1 MCYNLMERG
10 FKMSL
15 IKKMMVLSLICASFF
30 STSLMAHAETS
41 QETLTNGKSK
51 LEENDRLLDEK
62 EQEQQQASK
71 ELKAVQDEL
80 ESTEG
85 QLEASKKEISSI
97 EGKIEETKLLIEEK
111 KDQIVELE
119 DKVLERKDVMKDR
132 LVALQNTD
140 KTNIIMEVIL
150 NAQDLSDFI
159 DRAAAVSAFYNGDKD
174 LLEQQQQDLETIEAE
189 KKDVDD
195 KEAELQQSYE
205 SLAENQSA
213 LEANLEKRQAAVSD
227 ANNKY
232 KSISKEIKIAESE
245 KAAIQAEL
253 KDAEESI
260 KKQQEEAAARKKVI
274 VQQQTAVSA
283 ETTEAPKSSSSS
295 KGKSNSSS
303 SSNSNKNSSSKKES
317 SSSETIYVS
326 ATAYSHE
333 STKSD
338 YTALGYN
345 IKKNANMKLIA
356 VDPSVIP
363 LGSKVWVEGYGE
375 AIAGDTGGA
384 IKGHK
389 IDVLMPNNGKA
400 KAWGRKTVKVK
411 ILD

>member
-1 MCYNLMERG
+1 
-10 FKMSL
+10 MSL

-195 KEAELQQSYE
+195 KEAELQQIYE

-213 LEANLEKRQAAVSD
+213 LEANLEKRQAAVSE

-295 KGKSNSSS
+295 SKGKSNS

-317 SSSETIYVS
+317 SSSKTIYVS

-356 VDPSVIP
+356 VDPAVIP

>member
-1 MCYNLMERG
+1 
-10 FKMSL
+10 MSL

-97 EGKIEETKLLIEEK
+97 EGKIKETKLLIEEK

-150 NAQDLSDFI
+150 SAQDLSDFL

-189 KKDVDD
+189 KKDVDE

-213 LEANLEKRQAAVSD
+213 LEANLEKRQVAVTE
-227 ANNKY
+227 ANKKY

-253 KDAEESI
+253 KNAEESI
-260 KKQQEEAAARKKVI
+260 KKQKEEAAARKKVI

-303 SSNSNKNSSSKKES
+303 SSNSNKNSSPKKES
-317 SSSETIYVS
+317 SSSETMYVS

-356 VDPSVIP
+356 VDPAVIP

>member
-1 MCYNLMERG
+1 
-10 FKMSL
+10 MSL

-213 LEANLEKRQAAVSD
+213 LEANLDKRQAAVSE

-295 KGKSNSSS
+295 SSKGKSNS

>member
-1 MCYNLMERG
+1 
-10 FKMSL
+10 MSL

-213 LEANLEKRQAAVSD
+213 LEANLEKRQAAVSE

-295 KGKSNSSS
+295 SSKGKSNS

-389 IDVLMPNNGKA
+389 IDVLMPNNSKA

>member
-1 MCYNLMERG
+1 
-10 FKMSL
+10 MSL

-213 LEANLEKRQAAVSD
+213 LEANLEKRQAAVSE

-295 KGKSNSSS
+295 SKGKSNS

-317 SSSETIYVS
+317 SSSKTIYVS

-356 VDPSVIP
+356 VDPAVIP

>member
-1 MCYNLMERG
+1 MERG

-213 LEANLEKRQAAVSD
+213 LEANLDKRQVAVSE

-283 ETTEAPKSSSSS
+283 ETTEAPKSSSSPS
-295 KGKSNSSS
+295 KGKSNS

-389 IDVLMPNNGKA
+389 IDVLMPNNSKA

>member
-1 MCYNLMERG
+1 
-10 FKMSL
+10 MSL

-213 LEANLEKRQAAVSD
+213 LEANLDKRQVAVSE

-295 KGKSNSSS
+295 SSKGKSNS

-389 IDVLMPNNGKA
+389 IDVLMPNNSKA

>member
-1 MCYNLMERG
+1 
-10 FKMSL
+10 MSL

-213 LEANLEKRQAAVSD
+213 LEANLDKRQAAVSE

-295 KGKSNSSS
+295 SSKGKSNS

-389 IDVLMPNNGKA
+389 IDVLMPNNSKA